1 MTTPEIL
8 EQIKSLGSESIKK
21 VLLKHGAKEP
31 FYGTK
36 IEDLKVIQ
44 KKLKKNYPLSLELYD
59 TGISEAMYLAGLIA
73 DEKKMT
79 KQDLNHWVEKAF
91 WSMLSEYTVP
101 WIAAESNYG
110 MELALEWI
118 DSPKETI
125 ASSGWATLSSIM
137 SIKPDSELDINLL
150 KSLLKRVSEEI
161 HNAPNRVRYTM
172 NGFIIAAGCFVPEL
186 TDEAIKTAQKTGTV
200 MVDMSGTSC
209 KVPSVVDYINK
220 VKARGTIG
228 KKKKEARC

>member
-1 MTTPEIL
+1 M
-8 EQIKSLGSESIKK
+8 
-21 VLLKHGAKEP
+21 
-31 FYGTK
+31 
-36 IEDLKVIQ
+36 
-44 KKLKKNYPLSLELYD
+44 
-59 TGISEAMYLAGLIA
+59 
-73 DEKKMT
+73 
-79 KQDLNHWVEKAF
+79 EKAF

-118 DSPKETI
+118 DSPKEKI
-125 ASSGWATLSSIM
+125 ASAGWATLSSVL
-137 SIKPDSELDINLL
+137 SIKPDSELDIDLL
-150 KSLLKRVSEEI
+150 KSLLKRVSEQI
-161 HNAPNRVRYTM
+161 PNSPNLVRYTM

-186 TDEAIKTAQKTGTV
+186 TEDAIKTAQIIGTV
-200 MVDMSGTSC
+200 IVDMNGTSC